1 MKYFGVNMQGT
12 FLGQRLSSLP
22 SWTSA
27 DEGRLVY
34 DESSEKYY
42 VGTSTEWVEVGSGS
56 GSALPLVLPNDCS
69 LDDTYTDIARGSAF
83 GMVETLDYAGSSDGA
98 AWYTFHFPSTLDDSK
113 DINLLMVYNLDGSDD
128 SKIVTIQVA
137 YWVYGN
143 TTTPVEG
150 VPTATNSDNIS
161 TGVSQNA
168 QRQSTTLTA
177 ISNSNLTAGHT
188 ITLRIL
194 RDSTDTYSGTFQML
208 YLYMY
213 QS

>member
-1 MKYFGVNMQGT
+1 MKHFGVNMQGT
-12 FLGQRLSSLP
+12 FLGERLASLP
-22 SWTSA
+22 TWTSA

-34 DESSEKYY
+34 SEAAEKYY
-42 VGTSTEWVEVGSGS
+42 VGTSVEWVEVGSGS

-83 GMVETLDYAGSSDGA
+83 GMIETLDYAGSTNGA
-98 AWYTFHFPSTLDDSK
+98 AWFTFHFPSTLDSTK

-128 SKIVTIQVA
+128 SKIVTIQTA
-137 YWVYGN
+137 YWVYGD
-143 TTTPVEG
+143 TTTPSEG
-150 VPTATNSDNIS
+150 SPTATNSDNIS
-161 TGVSQNA
+161 TGVSQNG

-177 ISNSNLTAGHT
+177 ISNAYLTSGHT

-194 RDSTDTYSGTFQML
+194 RASSDTYSGTFQMM